1 MIEDLLPESVVA
13 VEAYGGEVDG
23 VPAEAAL
30 YPEEEALVA
39 RAVAKRRRE
48 FAQVRSCA
56 RRAMEKLG
64 VPPQPV
70 LPGERGAP
78 TWPQGLTG
86 SMTHCE
92 GYCAAAL
99 VRAAD
104 LASLGIDAEPHDR
117 LPEGVL
123 SAVALPAES
132 ERLDRLAAERPE
144 VHWDR
149 LLFSAKESVYKA
161 WFPLTRLWLDF
172 SEADIELTPAPGAA
186 PGLPARHA
194 AGPPAGP
201 RPGGRRP
208 PRRPLRGPLDGPTG
222 PGRHGDHRAARLGTA
237 FRCSYATLSKPGGRP
252 PNRWT
257 RWRGVNSAGRTG
269 EERV

>member
-1 MIEDLLPESVVA
+1 MIEDLLPASVVA
-13 VEAYGGEVDG
+13 VEAFGEEG
-23 VPAEAAL
+23 VREFGDSPL
-30 YPEEEALVA
+30 FPEEEALVA

-48 FAQVRSCA
+48 FTVVRACA

-64 VPPQPV
+64 VAARPV

-78 TWPQGLTG
+78 GWPDGLTG

-104 LASLGIDAEPHDR
+104 LASLGIDAEPHAP

-123 SAVALPAES
+123 SAVALPDEQ
-132 ERLDRLAAERPE
+132 ERLRRLAADRPE

-161 WFPLTRLWLDF
+161 WFPLTRKWLDF
-172 SEADIELTPAPGAA
+172 SEADIDLAP
-186 PGLPARHA
+186 
-194 AGPPAGP
+194 
-201 RPGGRRP
+201 
-208 PRRPLRGPLDGPTG
+208 GPTG
-222 PGRHGDHRAARLGTA
+222 SAPGPTGSAPGPSGTFRARL
-237 FRCSYATLSKPGGRP
+237 LVPGPLLDGRRVDHFDG
-252 PNRWT
+252 RWT
-257 RWRGVNSAGRTG
+257 AERGLVATAIAVHHG
-269 EERV
+269 

>member
-1 MIEDLLPESVVA
+1 MIEELLPESVVA
-13 VEAYGGEVDG
+13 VEAFGEEG
-23 VPAEAAL
+23 VREFGNAPL
-30 YPEEEALVA
+30 YPQEEALVV

-48 FAQVRSCA
+48 FTVVRSCA

-64 VPPQPV
+64 VPAQPV

-78 TWPQGLTG
+78 QWPDGLAG

-104 LASLGIDAEPHDR
+104 LASLGIDAEPHEP

-123 SAVALPAES
+123 SAVALPAEA
-132 ERLDRLAAERPE
+132 ERIGRLTAGRPE

-161 WFPLTRLWLDF
+161 WFPLTRKWLDF
-172 SEADIELTPAPGAA
+172 SEADIDLTPDPALAPAS
-186 PGLPARHA
+186 A
-194 AGPPAGP
+194 AGPAEGAEGVF
-201 RPGGRRP
+201 R
-208 PRRPLRGPLDGPTG
+208 
-222 PGRHGDHRAARLGTA
+222 ARLLVPGPVVGGHRLGHFDGRWSVRRGLLATA
-237 FRCSYATLSKPGGRP
+237 VTVHHA
-252 PNRWT
+252 
-257 RWRGVNSAGRTG
+257 
-269 EERV
+269 

>member
-1 MIEDLLPESVVA
+1 MIEELLPESVVA
-13 VEAYGGEVDG
+13 VEAFGEEG
-23 VPAEAAL
+23 VREFGNTPL
-30 YPEEEALVA
+30 YPQEEALVV

-48 FAQVRSCA
+48 FTVVRSCA

-64 VPPQPV
+64 VPAQPV

-78 TWPQGLTG
+78 QWPDGLTG

-104 LASLGIDAEPHDR
+104 LASIGIDAEPHEP

-123 SAVALPAES
+123 SAVALPAEA
-132 ERLDRLAAERPE
+132 ERIGRLAAGRPE

-161 WFPLTRLWLDF
+161 WFPLTRKWLDF
-172 SEADIELTPAPGAA
+172 SEADIDLAPATASA
-186 PGLPARHA
+186 
-194 AGPPAGP
+194 
-201 RPGGRRP
+201 
-208 PRRPLRGPLDGPTG
+208 TG
-222 PGRHGDHRAARLGTA
+222 PAEGAEGVFRARL
-237 FRCSYATLSKPGGRP
+237 LVPGPVVGGHRLGHFDG
-252 PNRWT
+252 RWT
-257 RWRGVNSAGRTG
+257 VRRGLLATAVTVHHG
-269 EERV
+269 